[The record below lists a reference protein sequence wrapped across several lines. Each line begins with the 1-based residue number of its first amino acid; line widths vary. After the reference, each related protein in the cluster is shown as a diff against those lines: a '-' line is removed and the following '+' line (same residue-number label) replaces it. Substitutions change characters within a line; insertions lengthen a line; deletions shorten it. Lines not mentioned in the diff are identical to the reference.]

1 MIVQGGKDR
10 GLSPGAHWHLEV
22 AGEEESPKEKKK
34 AQPGRRWG
42 TQAVWVLKDKRTY
55 FWEKG

>member
-1 MIVQGGKDR
+1 M
-10 GLSPGAHWHLEV
+10 EV

>member
-10 GLSPGAHWHLEV
+10 DLSPGAHWHLEV
-22 AGEEESPKEKKK
+22 AGEEESPKEKK
-34 AQPGRRWG
+34 AQPARRWG
-42 TQAVWVLKDKRTY
+42 TRAVWVLKDKRRTY